1 MGSPL
6 PTEALAWQDW
16 PRREWQQPETKGE
29 GSGVSCS
36 GRSLMVVGTSSHV
49 GKTLLVTALCRILKK
64 AGKRVAPFKAQNMSL
79 NAYVTPDGK
88 EIAYAQALQAWA
100 AGIPPAVEM
109 NPILLKPQGNLTSQ
123 IVLNGVAVG
132 TYRAGEYYERW
143 FAPAWQAVK
152 EALARLQQQYDWILC
167 EGAGSPA
174 EVNLKHRDLA
184 NMRVALHLGSPTWL
198 VADIDRGGA
207 LAHVVGTL
215 QLLEPEERALIRGIV
230 FNKFR
235 GSREL
240 LQPGLDWLENYTG
253 IPVVGVLPWVD
264 WVLPQEDSMGIA
276 ASPQL
281 WEDRRDRAG
290 GQALREGRLEIA
302 VVRLP
307 QVANFSDFDPLL
319 AEPTVHLRWVHPG
332 QSLGSPDV
340 VILPGSKTTLN
351 DLFALQ
357 KTGLAEQLR
366 QYSGHIV
373 GICGGLQML
382 GETIADPEGWEGIAG
397 TYSGLGFLPLTTVLQ
412 PTKVTQQVQTQSRW
426 PALAPIQ
433 GYEIHQGSTQAD
445 PSGCLPLFEQENLG
459 WRDPTGRIWGSY
471 LHGLFDNHLWRRQ
484 WLNWLRR
491 QKGWDPLPDLE
502 GHYAQQREQLLER
515 LADLWQP
522 HLDLGLLME

>member
-1 MGSPL
+1 
-6 PTEALAWQDW
+6 
-16 PRREWQQPETKGE
+16 
-29 GSGVSCS
+29 
-36 GRSLMVVGTSSHV
+36 MVVGTSSHV

-152 EALARLQQQYDWILC
+152 EALARLQKQYDWILC

-302 VVRLP
+302 VKRLCACLLKCPVSTGSLP
-307 QVANFSDFDPLL
+307 QGDWWIFTTNTPSSL
-319 AEPTVHLRWVHPG
+319 ALSRCVPCYSASV
-332 QSLGSPDV
+332 
-340 VILPGSKTTLN
+340 
-351 DLFALQ
+351 
-357 KTGLAEQLR
+357 QL
-366 QYSGHIV
+366 
-373 GICGGLQML
+373 
-382 GETIADPEGWEGIAG
+382 
-397 TYSGLGFLPLTTVLQ
+397 
-412 PTKVTQQVQTQSRW
+412 
-426 PALAPIQ
+426 
-433 GYEIHQGSTQAD
+433 
-445 PSGCLPLFEQENLG
+445 
-459 WRDPTGRIWGSY
+459 
-471 LHGLFDNHLWRRQ
+471 
-484 WLNWLRR
+484 
-491 QKGWDPLPDLE
+491 
-502 GHYAQQREQLLER
+502 
-515 LADLWQP
+515 
-522 HLDLGLLME
+522 